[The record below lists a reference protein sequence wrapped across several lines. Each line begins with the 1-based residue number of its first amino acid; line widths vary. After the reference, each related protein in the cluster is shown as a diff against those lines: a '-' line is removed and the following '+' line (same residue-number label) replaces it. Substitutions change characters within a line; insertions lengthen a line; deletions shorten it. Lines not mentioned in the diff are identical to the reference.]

1 MAARKSGLGRGL
13 DSLIPEV
20 KPLKKE
26 DPKDKPAK
34 KKTQSA
40 SAAAKQAAPE
50 EKAPEKQAAKQAVP
64 EKKAAEKQTAK
75 KPAPEKKLAEKQTA
89 KKPAPEKKAAE
100 KQTAKKPAP
109 EKKAPDKQ
117 TAENAAAEKKAPE
130 NAAAPAAEI
139 AVPVSEEARGG
150 VMMLRISSVEPNR
163 EQPRKDF
170 DEDRLA
176 ELAES
181 IREHGVIQPLLVQK
195 AGKHYE
201 IIAGERRWRAAKQAG
216 LKEIPAIV
224 REYSKQEA
232 VEVSLIENI
241 QREDLNPIE
250 EAQAYDRLMK
260 EFDLKQEDI
269 AKRVSRSRAAVANA
283 VRLLN
288 LPAEVRDMVTEGILS
303 EGHARTLLPLPEE
316 ALITAAKYVAAKG
329 LSVRETEK
337 YVKSLLAPRRRTEK
351 ETDPVAELI
360 VRDIEKQMREALGA
374 KVEIRTAGKHSGRIE
389 ITYSSDDEL
398 ERLLYLI
405 RRSGGEA

>member
-40 SAAAKQAAPE
+40 SAAAKQAEPE
-50 EKAPEKQAAKQAVP
+50 EKA
-64 EKKAAEKQTAK
+64 T
-75 KPAPEKKLAEKQTA
+75 EKQTA

-100 KQTAKKPAP
+100 KQTAKQAGPERKAVTKPAAKKPAPEKTAAEKQTAKKPAP
-109 EKKAPDKQ
+109 EKKAP
-117 TAENAAAEKKAPE
+117 EKPAVEIKAPE
-130 NAAAPAAEI
+130 NAAASAAET
-139 AVPVSEEARGG
+139 AVPVSEEEKGG
-150 VMMLRISSVEPNR
+150 VMMLRISSIEPNR

-170 DEDRLA
+170 DEDRLT

-232 VEVSLIENI
+232 VEISLIENI

-316 ALITAAKYVAAKG
+316 ALITAAKFVAAKG

-351 ETDPVAELI
+351 ETDPVTELI

>member
-1 MAARKSGLGRGL
+1 M
-13 DSLIPEV
+13 IPEV

-40 SAAAKQAAPE
+40 SAAAKQAEPE
-50 EKAPEKQAAKQAVP
+50 EKAAEKQAAKKPSP
-64 EKKAAEKQTAK
+64 EKKAAAKQA
-75 KPAPEKKLAEKQTA
+75 
-89 KKPAPEKKAAE
+89 APEKKAAE
-100 KQTAKKPAP
+100 KQTAKKPSP
-109 EKKAPDKQ
+109 EKKAPEKQ
-117 TAENAAAEKKAPE
+117 TAEKPAVEIKAPE
-130 NAAAPAAEI
+130 NAAASAAET
-139 AVPVSEEARGG
+139 AVPVSEEEKGG
-150 VMMLRISSVEPNR
+150 VMMLRISSIEPNR

-170 DEDRLA
+170 DEDRLT

-316 ALITAAKYVAAKG
+316 ALITAAKFVTAKG

-351 ETDPVAELI
+351 EADPVAELI

>member
-1 MAARKSGLGRGL
+1 M
-13 DSLIPEV
+13 IPEV

-26 DPKDKPAK
+26 DPKDKPVK
-34 KKTQSA
+34 KKTQGA

-50 EKAPEKQAAKQAVP
+50 EKASE
-64 EKKAAEKQTAK
+64 
-75 KPAPEKKLAEKQTA
+75 KLAA

-109 EKKAPDKQ
+109 EKKAAAKQAAPEKKAAEKQTAKKPAPEKKAPEKQ

-139 AVPVSEEARGG
+139 AVPVSEEEKGG

-170 DEDRLA
+170 DEDRLT

-260 EFDLKQEDI
+260 EFDLKQEEI

-351 ETDPVAELI
+351 ETDPVTELI

>member
-1 MAARKSGLGRGL
+1 M
-13 DSLIPEV
+13 IPEV

-26 DPKDKPAK
+26 DPKDKPVK

-40 SAAAKQAAPE
+40 SAAAKQAEPE
-50 EKAPEKQAAKQAVP
+50 EKASE
-64 EKKAAEKQTAK
+64 
-75 KPAPEKKLAEKQTA
+75 KLAA

-117 TAENAAAEKKAPE
+117 TAENAAAEKKVPE

-139 AVPVSEEARGG
+139 AVPVSEEEKGG

-170 DEDRLA
+170 DEDRLT

-232 VEVSLIENI
+232 VEISLIENI

-288 LPAEVRDMVTEGILS
+288 LPAEVRDMVTEGVLS

-337 YVKSLLAPRRRTEK
+337 YVKNLLAPRRRTEK

>member
-1 MAARKSGLGRGL
+1 M
-13 DSLIPEV
+13 IPEV
-20 KPLKKE
+20 KPLKNE
-26 DPKDKPAK
+26 DPKDTPAK
-34 KKTQSA
+34 KKTP
-40 SAAAKQAAPE
+40 AAP
-50 EKAPEKQAAKQAVP
+50 AA
-64 EKKAAEKQTAK
+64 KKAAEKPEAK
-75 KPAPEKKLAEKQTA
+75 APA
-89 KKPAPEKKAAE
+89 KKAASG
-100 KQTAKKPAP
+100 KAPA
-109 EKKAPDKQ
+109 KKAPAAKMPEEKGAEQ
-117 TAENAAAEKKAPE
+117 TKTAGTETAAAAE
-130 NAAAPAAEI
+130 
-139 AVPVSEEARGG
+139 EAKGG
-150 VMMLRISSVEPNR
+150 VVVLRISSVEPNR

-170 DEDRLA
+170 DEERLA

-195 AGKHYE
+195 AGRHYE

-232 VEVSLIENI
+232 VEISLIENI

-260 EFDLKQEDI
+260 EFDLKQEEI

-316 ALITAAKYVAAKG
+316 ALVTAAKYVAAKG

-351 ETDPVAELI
+351 EADPVAELI

>member
-1 MAARKSGLGRGL
+1 M
-13 DSLIPEV
+13 
-20 KPLKKE
+20 
-26 DPKDKPAK
+26 
-34 KKTQSA
+34 
-40 SAAAKQAAPE
+40 
-50 EKAPEKQAAKQAVP
+50 
-64 EKKAAEKQTAK
+64 
-75 KPAPEKKLAEKQTA
+75 
-89 KKPAPEKKAAE
+89 
-100 KQTAKKPAP
+100 
-109 EKKAPDKQ
+109 
-117 TAENAAAEKKAPE
+117 
-130 NAAAPAAEI
+130 
-139 AVPVSEEARGG
+139 
-150 VMMLRISSVEPNR
+150 
-163 EQPRKDF
+163 
-170 DEDRLA
+170 
-176 ELAES
+176 
-181 IREHGVIQPLLVQK
+181 IQPLLVQK

-316 ALITAAKYVAAKG
+316 AIITAAKYVAAKG

-351 ETDPVAELI
+351 EADPVAELI

>member
-40 SAAAKQAAPE
+40 SAAAKQAEPE
-50 EKAPEKQAAKQAVP
+50 EKAAEKQAAKKPSP
-64 EKKAAEKQTAK
+64 EKKAAAKQA
-75 KPAPEKKLAEKQTA
+75 
-89 KKPAPEKKAAE
+89 APEKKAAE
-100 KQTAKKPAP
+100 KQTAKTPSP
-109 EKKAPDKQ
+109 EKKAPEKQ
-117 TAENAAAEKKAPE
+117 TAEKPAVEIKAPE
-130 NAAAPAAEI
+130 NAAASAAET
-139 AVPVSEEARGG
+139 AVPVSEEEKGG

-170 DEDRLA
+170 DEDRLT

-316 ALITAAKYVAAKG
+316 ALITAAKFVTAKG

-351 ETDPVAELI
+351 EADPVTELI

>member
-1 MAARKSGLGRGL
+1 M
-13 DSLIPEV
+13 IPEV

-40 SAAAKQAAPE
+40 SAAVKKAAPE
-50 EKAPEKQAAKQAVP
+50 AKATEEQTAKPAAPEKKAPQ
-64 EKKAAEKQTAK
+64 KKAAEKPVARKPEAKKPASENTAAEKQAAK
-75 KPAPEKKLAEKQTA
+75 KPAPEK
-89 KKPAPEKKAAE
+89 
-100 KQTAKKPAP
+100 
-109 EKKAPDKQ
+109 Q
-117 TAENAAAEKKAPE
+117 TAEKPAVEKKAPE
-130 NAAAPAAEI
+130 NAAASAAQPAAS
-139 AVPVSEEARGG
+139 VSEEEKGG

-170 DEDRLA
+170 DEDRLT

-195 AGKHYE
+195 AGRHYE

-232 VEVSLIENI
+232 VEISLIENI

-337 YVKSLLAPRRRTEK
+337 YVKNLLAPRRRTEK
-351 ETDPVAELI
+351 EADPVTELI

>member
-1 MAARKSGLGRGL
+1 M
-13 DSLIPEV
+13 
-20 KPLKKE
+20 
-26 DPKDKPAK
+26 
-34 KKTQSA
+34 
-40 SAAAKQAAPE
+40 
-50 EKAPEKQAAKQAVP
+50 
-64 EKKAAEKQTAK
+64 
-75 KPAPEKKLAEKQTA
+75 KPAPEKKVAEKQTA
-89 KKPAPEKKAAE
+89 KKPAPEKKAVE

-351 ETDPVAELI
+351 ETDPVTELI

>member
-1 MAARKSGLGRGL
+1 M
-13 DSLIPEV
+13 IPEA
-20 KPLKKE
+20 KTARTEETKE
-26 DPKDKPAK
+26 APAKRRTPAKTADKPAA
-34 KKTQSA
+34 KTPA
-40 SAAAKQAAPE
+40 KPETKAAA
-50 EKAPEKQAAKQAVP
+50 
-64 EKKAAEKQTAK
+64 
-75 KPAPEKKLAEKQTA
+75 
-89 KKPAPEKKAAE
+89 
-100 KQTAKKPAP
+100 
-109 EKKAPDKQ
+109 
-117 TAENAAAEKKAPE
+117 N
-130 NAAAPAAEI
+130 AAPAGT
-139 AVPVSEEARGG
+139 EAAGQEAPKDG
-150 VMMLRISSVEPNR
+150 VMMLRVSAVEPNR

-170 DEDRLA
+170 DEERLS

-201 IIAGERRWRAAKQAG
+201 IIAGERRWRAAKIAG
-216 LKEIPAIV
+216 IKEIPAIV

-232 VEVSLIENI
+232 VEISLIENI

-260 EFDLKQEDI
+260 EFALKQEDI

-288 LPAEVRDMVTEGILS
+288 LPEEVRDMVTAGILS

-316 ALITAAKYVAAKG
+316 ALIAAAKYVAAKG
-329 LSVRETEK
+329 LSVRDTEK
-337 YVKSLLAPRRRTEK
+337 YVRSILAPRHRTVK
-351 ETDPVAELI
+351 EADPVTELI
-360 VRDIEKQMREALGA
+360 VRDIERQMREALGA

-405 RRSGGEA
+405 RRNGGEA